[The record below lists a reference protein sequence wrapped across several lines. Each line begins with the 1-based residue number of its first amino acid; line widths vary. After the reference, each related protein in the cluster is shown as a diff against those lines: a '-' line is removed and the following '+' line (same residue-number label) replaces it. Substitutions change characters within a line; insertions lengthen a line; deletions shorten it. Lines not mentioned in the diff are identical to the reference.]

1 MFSENVPQ
9 VFFFLVFFV
18 LKGDNNMEPCASY
31 CLEFEE
37 DVHEKVK
44 NLALFLMVAEFSS
57 RMRGGKKKKKV
68 SMLAETKS
76 LESNY

>member
-1 MFSENVPQ
+1 
-9 VFFFLVFFV
+9 
-18 LKGDNNMEPCASY
+18 MEPCASY

-57 RMRGGKKKKKV
+57 RMRGGEKKKG

>member
-1 MFSENVPQ
+1 
-9 VFFFLVFFV
+9 
-18 LKGDNNMEPCASY
+18 MEPCASY
-31 CLEFEE
+31 CVEFEE

-57 RMRGGKKKKKV
+57 RMRGKKKKKKKGG

>member
-1 MFSENVPQ
+1 
-9 VFFFLVFFV
+9 
-18 LKGDNNMEPCASY
+18 MEPCASY

-57 RMRGGKKKKKV
+57 RMRGGKKKGLYACVNQKFRIQLLIIRLRFFQGV
-68 SMLAETKS
+68 
-76 LESNY
+76 

>member
-1 MFSENVPQ
+1 
-9 VFFFLVFFV
+9 
-18 LKGDNNMEPCASY
+18 MEPCASY

-57 RMRGGKKKKKV
+57 RMRGGKKKEGLDACGNQKFRI
-68 SMLAETKS
+68 
-76 LESNY
+76 

>member
-1 MFSENVPQ
+1 MFSENVHQ

-57 RMRGGKKKKKV
+57 RMRGGKKKG
-68 SMLAETKS
+68 SMLA
-76 LESNY
+76 

>member
-1 MFSENVPQ
+1 
-9 VFFFLVFFV
+9 
-18 LKGDNNMEPCASY
+18 MEPCASY

-57 RMRGGKKKKKV
+57 RMRGGKKKG
-68 SMLAETKS
+68 SMLA
-76 LESNY
+76 

>member
-1 MFSENVPQ
+1 
-9 VFFFLVFFV
+9 
-18 LKGDNNMEPCASY
+18 MEPCASY

-57 RMRGGKKKKKV
+57 RMRGGEKKKG
-68 SMLAETKS
+68 LDACG
-76 LESNY
+76 N

>member
-1 MFSENVPQ
+1 
-9 VFFFLVFFV
+9 
-18 LKGDNNMEPCASY
+18 MEPCASY

-57 RMRGGKKKKKV
+57 RMRGGKKKKKG

>member
-1 MFSENVPQ
+1 MFSENVHQ
-9 VFFFLVFFV
+9 VFFV

-57 RMRGGKKKKKV
+57 RMRGGKKKKKRARCLRKPKV
-68 SMLAETKS
+68 
-76 LESNY
+76 

>member
-1 MFSENVPQ
+1 
-9 VFFFLVFFV
+9 
-18 LKGDNNMEPCASY
+18 MEPCASY

>member
-1 MFSENVPQ
+1 
-9 VFFFLVFFV
+9 
-18 LKGDNNMEPCASY
+18 MEPCASY

-57 RMRGGKKKKKV
+57 RMRGKKIKKKRALCLRKPKV
-68 SMLAETKS
+68 
-76 LESNY
+76 